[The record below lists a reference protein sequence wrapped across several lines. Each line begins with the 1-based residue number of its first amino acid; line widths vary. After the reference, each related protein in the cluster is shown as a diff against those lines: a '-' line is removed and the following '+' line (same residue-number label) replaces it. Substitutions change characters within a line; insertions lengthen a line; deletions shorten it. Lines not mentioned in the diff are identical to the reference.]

1 MNATARTVPSD
12 RGHRLLPTVVDQ
24 ISASDPNR
32 VFLSYQSGPRPRDG
46 YRDVT
51 YREFAAAINRCSWWL
66 DKELGRSDDFR
77 TLTYYG
83 SRDLRS
89 TVVMY
94 AAVKTGHKV
103 SPLLLFGPLSY

>member
-1 MNATARTVPSD
+1 MDTTTHTVPSD
-12 RGHRLLPTVVDQ
+12 RGQRLLPTLVDQ
-24 ISASDPNR
+24 LSASDPDR
-32 VFLSYQSGPRPRDG
+32 VFLSCQSGSRPRDG

-66 DKELGRSDDFR
+66 HENLGRSDDFR
-77 TLTYYG
+77 TLTYFG

-103 SPLLLFGPLSY
+103 SPLLTSVPFSY